1 MCEKSYNRV
10 MSDKKIDKELREIM
24 RELDLSDCKER
35 QEINRNNHPDE
46 QKTEWQIAD
55 AFKVRFMNNWIF
67 WVVVLHIVVI
77 LYIWLR

>member
-1 MCEKSYNRV
+1 

-24 RELDLSDCKER
+24 RELDLADCKER
-35 QEINRNNHPDE
+35 QEINRTNHPDE
-46 QKTEWQIAD
+46 QKTEWQISD

-67 WVVVLHIVVI
+67 WVVAFHIVVI